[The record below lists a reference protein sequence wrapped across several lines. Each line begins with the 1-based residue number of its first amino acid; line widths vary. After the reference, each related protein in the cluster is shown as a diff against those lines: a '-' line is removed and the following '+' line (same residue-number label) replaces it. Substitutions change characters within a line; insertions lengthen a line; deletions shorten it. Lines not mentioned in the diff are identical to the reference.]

1 MAVREQGQSGGR
13 SGPVQ
18 AGSSRR
24 GGWTGRHHV
33 TRKSEGDFQCQPE
46 VGWLGEPPMGVEP
59 PGGVGFRE

>member
-1 MAVREQGQSGGR
+1 
-13 SGPVQ
+13 
-18 AGSSRR
+18 
-24 GGWTGRHHV
+24 V